1 MSSQFLQTE
10 IANLIHESRR
20 KNSDLRNVGYHSLDT
35 IRHGTLTRNCQA
47 AEQSLNELKALPSTS
62 EAQIAAA
69 AKSPLDLVRKPNF
82 VEPFIIACRTRHA
95 KLAGIGV
102 ICLQRLIASRSL
114 PSSRLKDVLGGLKET
129 TSLSLDIQLK
139 ILQSLPSLLQFYSN
153 ELSGELLAN
162 TLEICAT
169 LQASKTIAVSSTA
182 AATLQQ
188 LVVSTFERVS
198 SEDNLPSDAKITTTI
213 KVDGQSLDIGY
224 FAYDALR
231 VLDDLCR
238 LIDGEPLQ
246 FLRTRTLS
254 QTFVLELIE
263 SILLN
268 SGRLFVGHP
277 ELSQVLRVRLLPL
290 AVRCL
295 SERYSFAQTV
305 RVARILLILLKR
317 HMSLLTTEC
326 EMALSLITHLVEPDG
341 TAPWKRLL
349 CMEIFRGLYSEPGA
363 VRLIYTLYDGEEGR
377 KNILR
382 DHMAALVRLASEKP
396 SLIGV
401 SNQSTVPSRAEHR
414 RSTTEDQITLE
425 TGGVAGVIGS
435 TVPPSETK
443 VPGISTQWSVV
454 RTPYI
459 DLLDK
464 TDPPTPP
471 DTYIYSL
478 VLNCISSFAEGLA
491 KFILPLT
498 VPDLKQR
505 RKNRLMSPAQGPDSA
520 RSSQDFTAEPIRVQ
534 PSSPSKKSHV
544 PINPLDLQSHIQYS
558 AIKTCAGII
567 ENCWPAV
574 LAACSTFLRA
584 SLDDEYYHNLVRA
597 FQKLA
602 HVAGLLRLAVPRDA
616 FLTTLGKAA
625 TPASAGGTKSHNVST
640 TSSQQSDTL
649 QKKRR
654 SADLSNFSSSAM
666 ESVGAT
672 AGEGPPVSLST
683 RNLLC
688 MRALLNLGI
697 ALGPTLDQPAWSI
710 IFETLQYTGLVIGMS
725 SSAMVKS
732 ATGTGE
738 YSVTPGND
746 VPTANLGTE
755 VIAVQ
760 AASSKML
767 ESTNDFP
774 SASFEE
780 ILFALLNL
788 STFTE
793 QRRNQSDAQEVSE
806 VPRTPQSLQ
815 GSGRLHQGSRR
826 VSHTVGKSRMQDEE
840 LKFVLEKGN
849 ELAKANLGRMSSLE
863 EQDSRAWELL
873 TQSLISASANTTV
886 SPNLRLQASAILN
899 SLVFS
904 TMKQRDEDDEKVYN
918 QLQMR
923 NLQTL
928 KAQIASLY
936 ASDMHT
942 SKSLPIT
949 VIEIHEQSLEVLN
962 NILEQYAETFVDG
975 WHLIFDLISGVFQY
989 APDPGTG
996 DQSSTLIERRSSAL
1010 PAGPRL
1016 VRAAYKSLHL
1026 VASDFLSLLPAPC
1039 LLSLVNAFSS
1049 FTSQTQ
1055 DFNISLTT
1063 TSFFW
1068 NVSDFLQ
1075 GQIEHIS
1082 VGHVDA
1088 SVNEEELAKLARDE
1102 DSSVSRN
1109 SLWLLLL
1116 LRIVDITTDSRPEI
1130 RNSAVHTLLRI
1141 FDAYGQQLSLKLGMA
1156 EGIETPLLQSKNNR
1170 SNAKSNDFGA
1180 WVDTAVVMINGL
1192 SNLITNFF
1200 DTLVRDEKFDQSW
1213 ERLLKYL
1220 QSLIDLHILDFSEAT
1235 FSSLS
1240 AILLRVQDG
1249 GELSNGVLGCAWL
1262 LWANGHPASDEQM
1275 LDLDQPNQEAA
1286 LAYLHAF
1293 QQIYRLYKDQLTTKN
1308 IEKVLHHLSL
1318 LVWNSVSPR
1327 YSPDVDR
1334 PSALQDLVI
1343 DCIKTLCLEKEDSQP
1358 DILLCLAELSD
1369 SALSKW
1375 SPASDTRRPAFVAFS
1390 KRTIELVSWYI
1401 AEFGIKQDVFTNGAL
1416 ANCLAHLS
1424 ALITQKYIWHGK
1436 DREPF
1441 LWQKATTVSLNVLQV
1456 AVPYV
1461 ENQYT
1466 KTTESETS
1474 QFWQRIVDITNG
1486 IVSARGFQGQQLPN
1500 ARITADETFDIKAF
1514 TRLKT
1519 LILPAL
1525 GAAAIP
1531 DAVRRDFA
1539 RALFHSSFI
1548 YAPIRFDIP
1557 TTSLEDAPLQDFY
1570 TVRPGRTFDPPP
1582 TLRPRIA
1589 YVLIDTLFE
1598 LAAHSQAKTETKVDD
1613 PSPQTLLARSISPYL
1628 LLRCAVSLKSYI
1640 ADQPLR
1646 GLMPQPTPARKALLH
1661 LLVRMV
1667 ELKSEPSAIPD
1678 PPSLKTVSVLEAGD
1692 AQHHYRKHLEWI
1704 YPLVVRAVQV
1714 AGKERDDG
1722 QILQALGKVLQE
1734 IGRFEY

>member
-20 KNSDLRNVGYHSLDT
+20 KNSDLRN
-35 IRHGTLTRNCQA
+35 A

-62 EAQIAAA
+62 EAQIAA
-69 AKSPLDLVRKPNF
+69 DLVRKPNF
-82 VEPFIIACRTRHA
+82 VQPFIIACHTRHA

-188 LVVSTFERVS
+188 LIVSTFERVS
-198 SEDNLPSDAKITTTI
+198 SEDNLPKDTKVTTTI
-213 KVDGQSLDIGY
+213 KVDGQPLDIGY
-224 FAYDALR
+224 FAYDALQ

-254 QTFVLELIE
+254 PTFVLELIE

-277 ELSQVLRVRLLPL
+277 ELSQVLRIRLLPL

-349 CMEIFRGLYSEPGA
+349 CMEVFRGLYSEPGA

-377 KNILR
+377 KDILR

-401 SNQSTVPSRAEHR
+401 SNQSTVPSRAEHS

-505 RKNRLMSPAQGPDSA
+505 RKNRLMSPVQGPDSA
-520 RSSQDFTAEPIRVQ
+520 RSSQDFTAEPTRGQ
-534 PSSPSKKSHV
+534 STSSSKKSHV
-544 PINPLDLQSHIQYS
+544 PVNPLDLQSHVQYS

-602 HVAGLLRLAVPRDA
+602 HVAGLLRLTVPRDA

-625 TPASAGGTKSHNVST
+625 TPASAGSAKPNNVSAT
-640 TSSQQSDTL
+640 GSQQGDTL

-654 SADLSNFSSSAM
+654 SADLSNSTPLST
-666 ESVGAT
+666 ELTGTT

-732 ATGTGE
+732 ASGTGE
-738 YSVTPGND
+738 TPVTPGND
-746 VPTANLGTE
+746 VPTANLGSE

-760 AASSKML
+760 AASNKML
-767 ESTNDFP
+767 ESTSDFP
-774 SASFEE
+774 SSSFEE

-793 QRRNQSDAQEVSE
+793 QHRNQGDAKEVSE
-806 VPRTPQSLQ
+806 LPRTPQSSQ
-815 GSGRLHQGSRR
+815 TSGRLHQGSRR

-849 ELAKANLGRMSSLE
+849 ELAKANLRRLSSLE
-863 EQDSRAWELL
+863 EDESTAWDLL

-918 QLQMR
+918 QVQTR

-928 KAQIASLY
+928 KAQVASLY

-949 VIEIHEQSLEVLN
+949 VIEIHEQTLEALN

-975 WHLIFDLISGVFQY
+975 WHLIFDLISGVFQL
-989 APDPGTG
+989 APDLGTG
-996 DQSSTLIERRSSAL
+996 DQSSPPTDRRSSAL

-1039 LLSLVNAFSS
+1039 LLSLVNAFSG
-1049 FTSQTQ
+1049 FASQTQ

-1075 GQIEHIS
+1075 GQIEQIS
-1082 VGHVDA
+1082 IGHVDV
-1088 SVNEEELAKLARDE
+1088 SVSEEELAKLAHEE
-1102 DSSVSRN
+1102 DPSISRN

-1141 FDAYGQQLSLKLGMA
+1141 FDAYGQQLSPEAWRLCLNMVLFKMA
-1156 EGIETPLLQSKNNR
+1156 EGIETPLLQAKNNR
-1170 SNAKSNDFGA
+1170 SSAKSDDFKA
-1180 WVDTAVVMINGL
+1180 WVDTTVVMIKGL

-1200 DTLVRDEKFDQSW
+1200 ETLVHDEKFDHSW
-1213 ERLLKYL
+1213 KRLLKYL
-1220 QSLIDLHILDFSEAT
+1220 QSLINLHILDFSEAT

-1240 AILLRVQDG
+1240 AILLRVQNG
-1249 GELSNGVLGCAWL
+1249 GELSNDALECAWL
-1262 LWANGHPASDEQM
+1262 LWANGHPAGDEKM
-1275 LDLDQPNQEAA
+1275 LDLDQPNQDAA
-1286 LAYLHAF
+1286 LAYLHTF
-1293 QQIYRLYKDQLTTKN
+1293 QQVYRLYKDQLTTKH
-1308 IEKVLHHLSL
+1308 IESVLHHLSL

-1334 PSALQDLVI
+1334 PSALQALVI
-1343 DCIKTLCLEKEDSQP
+1343 DCIKMLCLEKKESQP

-1375 SPASDTRRPAFVAFS
+1375 SPGGDTRRPAFVAFS
-1390 KRTIELVSWYI
+1390 KCTIDLVSWYI

-1416 ANCLAHLS
+1416 AKSLEHLG
-1424 ALITQKYIWHGK
+1424 ALIVQKYTWQGK

-1461 ENQYT
+1461 EKQYT
-1466 KTTESETS
+1466 KTNESETS
-1474 QFWQRIVDITNG
+1474 EFWQRIVDITNG
-1486 IVSARGFQGQQLPN
+1486 IVSARGFQTEQLPS
-1500 ARITADETFDIKAF
+1500 ARITADEAFDIKAF

-1519 LILPAL
+1519 LILPSL

-1531 DAVRRDFA
+1531 DTVRRDFA

-1548 YAPIRFDIP
+1548 YAP
-1557 TTSLEDAPLQDFY
+1557 
-1570 TVRPGRTFDPPP
+1570 PP
-1582 TLRPRIA
+1582 LRPTHQRPRKRTPTGLLYRIA
-1589 YVLIDTLFE
+1589 YVLLDTLFE
-1598 LAAHSQAKTETKVDD
+1598 LAANSQAKAETKADA
-1613 PSPQTLLARSISPYL
+1613 PSPRTLLARSISPYL

-1661 LLVRMV
+1661 LLLRMV

-1678 PPSLKTVSVLEAGD
+1678 PPSLKTVSVVEAGD
-1692 AQHHYRKHLEWI
+1692 AEEHHYRKHLEWI

>member
-20 KNSDLRNVGYHSLDT
+20 KNSDLRN
-35 IRHGTLTRNCQA
+35 A

-62 EAQIAAA
+62 EAQIAA
-69 AKSPLDLVRKPNF
+69 DLIRKPNF
-82 VEPFIIACRTRHA
+82 VEPFIIACHTRHA

-114 PSSRLKDVLGGLKET
+114 PSSRLKDVISGLKET
-129 TSLSLDIQLK
+129 TNLSLDIQLK
-139 ILQSLPSLLQFYSN
+139 ILQSLPSLLQFYSD

-169 LQASKTIAVSSTA
+169 LQASKMIAVSSTA

-198 SEDNLPSDAKITTTI
+198 SEDELPKDSKIITTI

-224 FAYDALR
+224 FAYDALQ
-231 VLDDLCR
+231 VLDDLCC
-238 LIDGEPLQ
+238 LVDGEPLK

-254 QTFVLELIE
+254 PTFVLELIE

-305 RVARILLILLKR
+305 RIARILLILLKR

-341 TAPWKRLL
+341 TAPWKRLI

-401 SNQSTVPSRAEHR
+401 SNQSTVPSRAER
-414 RSTTEDQITLE
+414 SSSTTEDQITLE

-464 TDPPTPP
+464 ADPPTPP

-505 RKNRLMSPAQGPDSA
+505 RKNRLMSPIQGPDSA

-534 PSSPSKKSHV
+534 SSSSSKKFQV
-544 PINPLDLQSHIQYS
+544 PINPLDLNSHVQYS
-558 AIKTCAGII
+558 AIKTCAAII

-574 LAACSTFLRA
+574 LAACSIFLRA

-602 HVAGLLRLAVPRDA
+602 HVAGLLRLSVPRDA

-625 TPASAGGTKSHNVST
+625 TPASAGSAKSVNVPVT
-640 TSSQQSDTL
+640 GSQQSGTP

-654 SADLSNFSSSAM
+654 SADLSQLSSSLSMDTA
-666 ESVGAT
+666 GTT

-710 IFETLQYTGLVIGMS
+710 LFETLQYTGLVIGMS

-732 ATGTGE
+732 ASGTGE
-738 YSVTPGND
+738 TPVTPGND
-746 VPTANLGTE
+746 IPTANLGTE

-760 AASSKML
+760 AASNKML
-767 ESTNDFP
+767 ESTSDFP
-774 SASFEE
+774 SAPFEE
-780 ILFALLNL
+780 MLLALLNL
-788 STFTE
+788 SAVTE
-793 QRRNQSDAQEVSE
+793 QRRNQGDDQETSE
-806 VPRTPQSLQ
+806 TPQTPQSPQ
-815 GSGRLHQGSRR
+815 ASGRLHQGSRR

-849 ELAKANLGRMSSLE
+849 ELAKANIGRLSSLE
-863 EQDSRAWELL
+863 EDDSKAWELF
-873 TQSLISASANTTV
+873 TQSLISASANATV
-886 SPNLRLQASAILN
+886 SPNLRMQASAIMN

-918 QLQMR
+918 QVQTR

-928 KAQIASLY
+928 KAQVASLY
-936 ASDMHT
+936 ALDMHT

-949 VIEIHEQSLEVLN
+949 VIEIHEQTLEVLN

-975 WHLIFDLISGVFQY
+975 WHLIFDLISGVFQLS
-989 APDPGTG
+989 PDLGIG
-996 DQSSTLIERRSSAL
+996 DRPSTLTERRSSAL

-1016 VRAAYKSLHL
+1016 R
-1026 VASDFLSLLPAPC
+1026 
-1039 LLSLVNAFSS
+1039 
-1049 FTSQTQ
+1049 
-1055 DFNISLTT
+1055 
-1063 TSFFW
+1063 
-1068 NVSDFLQ
+1068 
-1075 GQIEHIS
+1075 
-1082 VGHVDA
+1082 
-1088 SVNEEELAKLARDE
+1088 EELAKLAHDE
-1102 DSSVSRN
+1102 DPSVFRN

-1116 LRIVDITTDSRPEI
+1116 LRIVDITTDTRPEI

-1141 FDAYGQQLSLKLGMA
+1141 FDAYGQQLSPKAWRLCLNMVLFKMA
-1156 EGIETPLLQSKNNR
+1156 EGIETPLLQAKDNR
-1170 SNAKSNDFGA
+1170 TNAKSDDFKA
-1180 WVDTAVVMINGL
+1180 WVDTTVVMIKGL
-1192 SNLITNFF
+1192 SNLTTNFF
-1200 DTLVRDEKFDQSW
+1200 ETLVHDEKFDQSW

-1220 QSLIDLHILDFSEAT
+1220 QSLIDLQILDLSEAT

-1240 AILLRVQDG
+1240 AILALVQDRA
-1249 GELSNGVLGCAWL
+1249 ELSNNALECVWL
-1262 LWANGHPASDEQM
+1262 LWANGHPAGDERT
-1275 LDLDQPNQEAA
+1275 LDLDRPNQDAA
-1286 LAYLHAF
+1286 LAYLNTF
-1293 QQIYRLYKDQLTTKN
+1293 QQLYRLYRDQLTTKH
-1308 IEKVLHHLSL
+1308 IKKVLHHLSV

-1327 YSPDVDR
+1327 YSPDIDR
-1334 PSALQDLVI
+1334 PSALQALVI

-1375 SPASDTRRPAFVAFS
+1375 SPSSDTQRPAFVAFS
-1390 KRTIELVSWYI
+1390 KRIIDLISWYI

-1416 ANCLAHLS
+1416 AKSLEHLN
-1424 ALITQKYIWHGK
+1424 APITQKYTWQGK

-1441 LWQKATTVSLNVLQV
+1441 LWQKATTVSLDVLKV
-1456 AVPYV
+1456 VVPYV
-1461 ENQYT
+1461 EKQYM
-1466 KTTESETS
+1466 KTNELQIS
-1474 QFWQRIVDITNG
+1474 QFWQRIVEVTNG
-1486 IVSARGFQGQQLPN
+1486 IVSARGFQAPQLPN
-1500 ARITADETFDIKAF
+1500 AQITADEAFDTEAF
-1514 TRLKT
+1514 ARLKT

-1539 RALFHSSFI
+1539 RALFNSSFI
-1548 YAPIRFDIP
+1548 YAPLRFDLP
-1557 TTSLEDAPLQDFY
+1557 SGLEHAPLQNFY
-1570 TVRPGRTFDPPP
+1570 TVRPGRTFAPPP
-1582 TLRPRIA
+1582 TLRPGIA

-1598 LAAHSQAKTETKVDD
+1598 LAVCSQAKAETKADV

-1646 GLMPQPTPARKALLH
+1646 GLMPQPTPARKVLLH
-1661 LLVRMV
+1661 LLLRMV

-1678 PPSLKTVSVLEAGD
+1678 PTSVRSVSVVEAGD
-1692 AQHHYRKHLEWI
+1692 AEKYHYRKHLEWI

-1734 IGRFEY
+1734 IGRVEY

>member
-10 IANLIHESRR
+10 LANLVHESRR
-20 KNSDLRNVGYHSLDT
+20 KNSDLRN
-35 IRHGTLTRNCQA
+35 A

-62 EAQIAAA
+62 EAQIAA
-69 AKSPLDLVRKPNF
+69 DLVRKPNF
-82 VEPFIIACRTRHA
+82 VEPFIIACHTRHA

-198 SEDNLPSDAKITTTI
+198 SEDSLPKDTKITTTI

-224 FAYDALR
+224 FAYDALQ

-254 QTFVLELIE
+254 PTFVLELIE

-349 CMEIFRGLYSEPGA
+349 CMEVFRGLYSEPGA

-396 SLIGV
+396 SLIG
-401 SNQSTVPSRAEHR
+401 
-414 RSTTEDQITLE
+414 DQITLE

-505 RKNRLMSPAQGPDSA
+505 RKNRLMSP
-520 RSSQDFTAEPIRVQ
+520 
-534 PSSPSKKSHV
+534 SHV
-544 PINPLDLQSHIQYS
+544 QYS

-602 HVAGLLRLAVPRDA
+602 HVAGLLRLTVPRDA

-625 TPASAGGTKSHNVST
+625 TPASAGGAKSNNVSAT
-640 TSSQQSDTL
+640 GSQQGDTL

-654 SADLSNFSSSAM
+654 SADLSNPTSLST
-666 ESVGAT
+666 ELTGTT

-732 ATGTGE
+732 ASGTGE
-738 YSVTPGND
+738 TPVTPGND

-760 AASSKML
+760 AASNKML
-767 ESTNDFP
+767 ESTSDFP
-774 SASFEE
+774 SSSFEE

-793 QRRNQSDAQEVSE
+793 QHRNQGDAQEASE
-806 VPRTPQSLQ
+806 LPRTPQSSQ
-815 GSGRLHQGSRR
+815 KSGRLHQGSRR

-849 ELAKANLGRMSSLE
+849 ELAKANLRRLSSLE
-863 EQDSRAWELL
+863 EDDSTVWDLL

-886 SPNLRLQASAILN
+886 SPNLRLQASTILN

-918 QLQMR
+918 QVQTR

-928 KAQIASLY
+928 KAQVASLY

-949 VIEIHEQSLEVLN
+949 VIEIHEQTLEVLN

-975 WHLIFDLISGVFQY
+975 WHLIFDLISGVFQL
-989 APDPGTG
+989 APDLGTG
-996 DQSSTLIERRSSAL
+996 DQSSTPIERRSSAL

-1049 FTSQTQ
+1049 FASQTQ

-1075 GQIEHIS
+1075 GQIEQIS
-1082 VGHVDA
+1082 IGHVDV
-1088 SVNEEELAKLARDE
+1088 SVSEEKLATLAHEE
-1102 DSSVSRN
+1102 DPSISRN

-1141 FDAYGQQLSLKLGMA
+1141 FDAYGQQLSPEAWRLCLNMVLFKMA
-1156 EGIETPLLQSKNNR
+1156 EGIETPLLQAKNNR
-1170 SNAKSNDFGA
+1170 SSAKSDDFKA
-1180 WVDTAVVMINGL
+1180 WVDTTVVMIKGL
-1192 SNLITNFF
+1192 SNLMTNFF
-1200 DTLVRDEKFDQSW
+1200 ETLVHDEKFDQSW
-1213 ERLLKYL
+1213 KRLLKYL
-1220 QSLIDLHILDFSEAT
+1220 QSLINLHILDFSEAT

-1240 AILLRVQDG
+1240 AILLRVQNG
-1249 GELSNGVLGCAWL
+1249 GELSNDALECAWL
-1262 LWANGHPASDEQM
+1262 LWANGHPAGDEKM
-1275 LDLDQPNQEAA
+1275 LDLDQPNQDAA
-1286 LAYLHAF
+1286 LAYLRTF
-1293 QQIYRLYKDQLTTKN
+1293 QQVYRLYKDQLTTKH
-1308 IEKVLHHLSL
+1308 IENVLHHLSL

-1334 PSALQDLVI
+1334 PSALQALVI
-1343 DCIKTLCLEKEDSQP
+1343 DCIKTLCLEKEESQP

-1375 SPASDTRRPAFVAFS
+1375 SPGGDTRRPAFVAFS
-1390 KRTIELVSWYI
+1390 KCTIDLVSWYI

-1416 ANCLAHLS
+1416 AKTLEHLG
-1424 ALITQKYIWHGK
+1424 ALIVQKYTWQGK

-1441 LWQKATTVSLNVLQV
+1441 LWQNATTVSLNVLQI

-1461 ENQYT
+1461 EGQYT
-1466 KTTESETS
+1466 KANESETS
-1474 QFWQRIVDITNG
+1474 EFWQRIVDITNG
-1486 IVSARGFQGQQLPN
+1486 IVSARGFQTQQLPN
-1500 ARITADETFDIKAF
+1500 ARITADEAFDIKAF
-1514 TRLKT
+1514 NRLKT
-1519 LILPAL
+1519 LILPSL

-1548 YAPIRFDIP
+1548 YAPLRFDLP
-1557 TTSLEDAPLQDFY
+1557 TSGLENAPLQDFY

-1582 TLRPRIA
+1582 TLRPGIA
-1589 YVLIDTLFE
+1589 YVLLDTLFE
-1598 LAAHSQAKTETKVDD
+1598 LAAHSQAKAETEADA

-1661 LLVRMV
+1661 LLLRMV

-1678 PPSLKTVSVLEAGD
+1678 PPSLKTVSVAEAGD
-1692 AQHHYRKHLEWI
+1692 AEEHHYRKHLEWI
-1704 YPLVVRAVQV
+1704 YPLAVRAVQV

>member
-1 MSSQFLQTE
+1 
-10 IANLIHESRR
+10 
-20 KNSDLRNVGYHSLDT
+20 
-35 IRHGTLTRNCQA
+35 
-47 AEQSLNELKALPSTS
+47 
-62 EAQIAAA
+62 
-69 AKSPLDLVRKPNF
+69 
-82 VEPFIIACRTRHA
+82 
-95 KLAGIGV
+95 
-102 ICLQRLIASRSL
+102 
-114 PSSRLKDVLGGLKET
+114 
-129 TSLSLDIQLK
+129 LK

-153 ELSGELLAN
+153 ELSGDLLAN

-198 SEDNLPSDAKITTTI
+198 SEDKLPNDAKITTTI

-224 FAYDALR
+224 FAYDALL

-246 FLRTRTLS
+246 FLRSRTLS
-254 QTFVLELIE
+254 PTFVLELIE

-290 AVRCL
+290 AVHCL

-305 RVARILLILLKR
+305 RVARILLVLLKR
-317 HMSLLTTEC
+317 HMSLLTAEC

-396 SLIGV
+396 ALIGV
-401 SNQSTVPSRAEHR
+401 SNQSTVPLRADHT

-435 TVPPSETK
+435 TVPPSELK
-443 VPGISTQWSVV
+443 VPGISTQWSVI

-459 DLLDK
+459 ELLDK
-464 TDPPTPP
+464 SDPPVPP
-471 DTYIYSL
+471 ETYIYSL

-498 VPDLKQR
+498 VPDRKQM
-505 RKNRLMSPAQGPDSA
+505 RKNRLMSPVQGPDSA
-520 RSSQDFTAEPIRVQ
+520 RSSQDFSAESVRPQ
-534 PSSPSKKSHV
+534 PSSPTRKSHV
-544 PINPLDLQSHIQYS
+544 PINPLDLQSHVQYS

-567 ENCWPAV
+567 DNCWPAV
-574 LAACSTFLRA
+574 LATCSTFLRA

-602 HVAGLLRLAVPRDA
+602 HVAGLLRLSVPRDA

-625 TPASAGGTKSHNVST
+625 TPASAVGSKPQNSST
-640 TSSQQSDTL
+640 TGSQQTDNP
-649 QKKRR
+649 QKRR
-654 SADLSNFSSSAM
+654 KSADISRSSLSPAESA
-666 ESVGAT
+666 GAT

-710 IFETLQYTGLVIGMS
+710 LFETLQYTGLVISMS

-732 ATGTGE
+732 ASGSGE
-738 YSVTPGND
+738 TTSTPGND
-746 VPTANLGTE
+746 VPTANLGSE
-755 VIAVQ
+755 AIAVQ

-767 ESTNDFP
+767 ESTSDFP
-774 SASFEE
+774 SAAFDE
-780 ILFALLNL
+780 ILLALLNL
-788 STFTE
+788 SSFTE
-793 QRRNQSDAQEVSE
+793 KRLQSEASKEVSE
-806 VPRTPQSLQ
+806 MPRSPQSSR
-815 GSGRLHQGSRR
+815 GSGRLQQNVRR

-840 LKFVLEKGN
+840 LKFVLDKAN
-849 ELAKANLGRMSSLE
+849 ELAKANLERLSSLE
-863 EQDSRAWELL
+863 ENDTKAWELL
-873 TQSLISASANTTV
+873 TQSLISASANTTI
-886 SPNLRLQASAILN
+886 SPNLRLQASANLN

-918 QLQMR
+918 EVQTR

-928 KAQIASLY
+928 KDQVASLY

-949 VIEIHEQSLEVLN
+949 VIEIHEQSLEVLR

-975 WHLIFDLISGVFQY
+975 WHLIFDLISGVFQ
-989 APDPGTG
+989 ASS
-996 DQSSTLIERRSSAL
+996 QSENANQPSNALERRASAL

-1049 FTSQTQ
+1049 FASQTQ

-1075 GQIEHIS
+1075 SQIEQIS
-1082 VGHVDA
+1082 VDHVEA
-1088 SVNEEELAKLARDE
+1088 SVSEEELAKLARHE
-1102 DSSVSRN
+1102 DPSVSRN

-1116 LRIVDITTDSRPEI
+1116 LRIVDVTTDSRPEI

-1141 FDAYGQQLSLKLGMA
+1141 FDAYGQQLSPRAWRLCLNMVIFKMA
-1156 EGIETPLLQSKNNR
+1156 EGIVGTLLQVKGKQSQPKPDDF
-1170 SNAKSNDFGA
+1170 KS
-1180 WVDTAVVMINGL
+1180 WVDTTVVMIKGS
-1192 SNLITNFF
+1192 SNLVTNFF
-1200 DTLVRDEKFDQSW
+1200 ESLVRDEHFDESW
-1213 ERLLKYL
+1213 KRLLRYW
-1220 QSLIDLHILDFSEAT
+1220 QSLIDLHILEFSEAT

-1240 AILLRVQDG
+1240 AILLRVSSA
-1249 GELSNGVLGCAWL
+1249 GELSNDALECAWL
-1262 LWANGHPASDEQM
+1262 VWANGHPAEDDQV

-1286 LAYLHAF
+1286 LAYLQSF
-1293 QQIYRLYKDQLTTKN
+1293 QQVYRFYKDQLTT
-1308 IEKVLHHLSL
+1308 IHLEKVLHHLRL
-1318 LVWNSVSPR
+1318 LVWNSVAPR
-1327 YSPDVDR
+1327 YSPDIDR
-1334 PSALQDLVI
+1334 PSALQALVI
-1343 DCIKTLCLEKEDSQP
+1343 ECIKNLCLEKEDSQP
-1358 DILLCLAELSD
+1358 AILFCLAELSD
-1369 SALSKW
+1369 SAISRW
-1375 SPASDTRRPAFVAFS
+1375 SPGNDTRKPAFVAFS
-1390 KRTIELVSWYI
+1390 KSTIDLMNWYI

-1416 ANCLAHLS
+1416 AYTLKHLS
-1424 ALITQKYIWHGK
+1424 VLIAQKYTWQGK

-1441 LWQKATTVSLNVLQV
+1441 LWQSATIASLNILQV
-1456 AVPYV
+1456 AVPYA
-1461 ENQYT
+1461 ESQYS
-1466 KTTESETS
+1466 KANESDIS
-1474 QFWQRIVDITNG
+1474 QFWQRIVEITNG
-1486 IVSARGFQGQQLPN
+1486 IVSARGFQTQQLPN
-1500 ARITADETFDIKAF
+1500 ARIATDEAFDTKAF

-1519 LILPAL
+1519 IILPSL
-1525 GAAAIP
+1525 GNVAIP
-1531 DAVRRDFA
+1531 NLIRRDFA

-1548 YAPIRFDIP
+1548 YAPLRFDLP
-1557 TTSLEDAPLQDFY
+1557 TTSLEDPLQDFY
-1570 TVRPGRTFDPPP
+1570 TVRPGRTFDPLP
-1582 TLRPRIA
+1582 TLRPKIA

-1598 LAAHSQAKTETKVDD
+1598 LTAHSEPETTTSN
-1613 PSPQTLLARSISPYL
+1613 PSPPRILLARSISPYL

-1661 LLVRMV
+1661 LLGHLV
-1667 ELKSEPSAIPD
+1667 ELKSEPSAIAE
-1678 PPSLKTVSVLEAGD
+1678 PSALKTVSVFGSDD
-1692 AQHHYRKHLEWI
+1692 ADAVPRHYRKHLEWV
-1704 YPLVVRAVQV
+1704 YPLIVRAVQV

-1734 IGRFEY
+1734 IGRFGY

>member
-1 MSSQFLQTE
+1 M
-10 IANLIHESRR
+10 
-20 KNSDLRNVGYHSLDT
+20 
-35 IRHGTLTRNCQA
+35 
-47 AEQSLNELKALPSTS
+47 
-62 EAQIAAA
+62 
-69 AKSPLDLVRKPNF
+69 
-82 VEPFIIACRTRHA
+82 
-95 KLAGIGV
+95 
-102 ICLQRLIASRSL
+102 
-114 PSSRLKDVLGGLKET
+114 
-129 TSLSLDIQLK
+129 
-139 ILQSLPSLLQFYSN
+139 PSLLQFYSN
-153 ELSGELLAN
+153 DLSGELLAN

-198 SEDNLPSDAKITTTI
+198 SEDKLPNDVKITTTI

-224 FAYDALR
+224 FAYDALL

-246 FLRTRTLS
+246 FLRSRTLS
-254 QTFVLELIE
+254 PTFVLELIE

-295 SERYSFAQTV
+295 SERYSFAQSV
-305 RVARILLILLKR
+305 RVARILLVLLKR
-317 HMSLLTTEC
+317 HMSLLTAEC

-349 CMEIFRGLYSEPGA
+349 CMEIFRGLYSEPGV

-396 SLIGV
+396 ALIGV
-401 SNQSTVPSRAEHR
+401 SNQSTVPSRADHT

-435 TVPPSETK
+435 TVPPSEIK

-459 DLLDK
+459 ELLDK
-464 TDPPTPP
+464 TDAPVPPE
-471 DTYIYSL
+471 TYIYSL

-498 VPDLKQR
+498 VPDRKQM
-505 RKNRLMSPAQGPDSA
+505 RKNRLMSPVQGPDSA
-520 RSSQDFTAEPIRVQ
+520 RSSQDFSAEPIRPQ
-534 PSSPSKKSHV
+534 TSSPTRKSHV
-544 PINPLDLQSHIQYS
+544 PINPLDLQSHVQYS

-602 HVAGLLRLAVPRDA
+602 HVAGLLRLSVPRDA

-625 TPASAGGTKSHNVST
+625 TPASAGSSKTQIASATG
-640 TSSQQSDTL
+640 SQQSDTL
-649 QKKRR
+649 QKKRK
-654 SADLSNFSSSAM
+654 SADLPRSTTLPVDIA
-666 ESVGAT
+666 GAT

-710 IFETLQYTGLVIGMS
+710 LFETLQYTGLVISMS

-732 ATGTGE
+732 ASGSGE
-738 YSVTPGND
+738 APATPGND
-746 VPTANLGTE
+746 IPTANLGTE
-755 VIAVQ
+755 AIAVQ

-767 ESTNDFP
+767 ESTGDFP

-780 ILFALLNL
+780 VLLALLNL

-793 QRRNQSDAQEVSE
+793 LRRQPEDVKEVSE
-806 VPRTPQSLQ
+806 MPRSPQSSR
-815 GSGRLHQGSRR
+815 GSGRLHQSARR

-840 LKFVLEKGN
+840 LRFVLEKAN
-849 ELAKANLGRMSSLE
+849 ELAKANLERLSSLE
-863 EQDSRAWELL
+863 NNDLKAWELL
-873 TQSLISASANTTV
+873 TQSLISASANTTI

-904 TMKQRDEDDEKVYN
+904 TMKQREEDDENVYN
-918 QLQMR
+918 EVQTR

-928 KAQIASLY
+928 KDQVASLY
-936 ASDMHT
+936 ASDLQT

-949 VIEIHEQSLEVLN
+949 VIEIHEQSLEVLR

-975 WHLIFDLISGVFQY
+975 WHLIFDLISGVFQ
-989 APDPGTG
+989 ASPQPETADR
-996 DQSSTLIERRSSAL
+996 SSNALERRASAL

-1026 VASDFLSLLPAPC
+1026 IASDFLSLLPAPC

-1049 FTSQTQ
+1049 FTSQNQ

-1075 GQIEHIS
+1075 GQIEQIS
-1082 VGHVDA
+1082 VDHVDA
-1088 SVNEEELAKLARDE
+1088 SVSEEELAKLARNE
-1102 DSSVSRN
+1102 DPSVSRN

-1116 LRIVDITTDSRPEI
+1116 LHIVDITTDSRPEI

-1141 FDAYGQQLSLKLGMA
+1141 FDAYGQQLSPRAWRLCLNMVVFKMA
-1156 EGIETPLLQSKNNR
+1156 EGIVDTLLQVKSKQ
-1170 SNAKSNDFGA
+1170 SHPKSDDFKS
-1180 WVDTAVVMINGL
+1180 WVDTTVVMIKGS
-1192 SNLITNFF
+1192 SNLVTNFF
-1200 DTLVRDEKFDQSW
+1200 ETLVRDENFDESW
-1213 ERLLKYL
+1213 KRLLKYW
-1220 QSLIDLHILDFSEAT
+1220 QSLIDLHILEFSEAT

-1240 AILLRVQDG
+1240 AILLRVQNA
-1249 GELSNGVLGCAWL
+1249 GELSNGALACAWL
-1262 LWANGHPASDEQM
+1262 VWANGHPAEDDKV

-1286 LAYLHAF
+1286 LAYLQSF
-1293 QQIYRLYKDQLTTKN
+1293 QQVYRLYKDQLTTTH
-1308 IEKVLHHLSL
+1308 IEKVLHHLRL
-1318 LVWNSVSPR
+1318 LVWNSVAPR
-1327 YSPDVDR
+1327 YSPDIDR
-1334 PSALQDLVI
+1334 PSALQALVT
-1343 DCIKTLCLEKEDSQP
+1343 DCIKTLCLEKDDSQP
-1358 DILLCLAELSD
+1358 VILLCLAELSD
-1369 SALSKW
+1369 SALTRW
-1375 SPASDTRRPAFVAFS
+1375 SPGSDTRKPAFVAFS
-1390 KRTIELVSWYI
+1390 KSTIDLINWYI

-1416 ANCLAHLS
+1416 ADTLKHLS
-1424 ALITQKYIWHGK
+1424 VLITQKYTWQGK

-1441 LWQKATTVSLNVLQV
+1441 LWQRATTASLNVLQV
-1456 AVPYV
+1456 AVPYA
-1461 ENQYT
+1461 ESQYP
-1466 KTTESETS
+1466 KANEPEIS
-1474 QFWQRIVDITNG
+1474 QLWQRIVEITNG
-1486 IVSARGFQGQQLPN
+1486 IVSANGFQTQQLPN
-1500 ARITADETFDIKAF
+1500 TRITSDEAFDIKSF
-1514 TRLKT
+1514 TRLKKI
-1519 LILPAL
+1519 ILPSL
-1525 GAAAIP
+1525 GNPAIP
-1531 DAVRRDFA
+1531 DPIRRDFA

-1548 YAPIRFDIP
+1548 YAPLRFDLP
-1557 TTSLEDAPLQDFY
+1557 TLENPLEDFY
-1570 TVRPGRTFDPPP
+1570 TIRPGRTFDPPP
-1582 TLRPRIA
+1582 TLRPGIA
-1589 YVLIDTLFE
+1589 YVCIDTLFE
-1598 LAAHSQAKTETKVDD
+1598 LAA
-1613 PSPQTLLARSISPYL
+1613 SPEIVESRILLARSVSPYL
-1628 LLRCAVSLKSYI
+1628 LLRCAVSIKSYI

-1661 LLVRMV
+1661 LLGHLV

-1678 PPSLKTVSVLEAGD
+1678 PSALKTVSVED
-1692 AQHHYRKHLEWI
+1692 DDVRHFRKHLEWV

-1722 QILQALGKVLQE
+1722 LILQALGRVLQE